1 MERDNPTHDLT
12 ADTADDLG
20 TGPDEDGPTAAD
32 LAAIEA
38 EWPLIAAELELT
50 KAEIDL
56 LTAQPHPTD
65 LDWRR
70 LRRAEAQVMREV
82 LALAAH
88 VPLSDL
94 AA

>member
-1 MERDNPTHDLT
+1 MVYDLPTDP
-12 ADTADDLG
+12 A
-20 TGPDEDGPTAAD
+20 GPTDDD

-38 EWPLIAAELELT
+38 EWPLIE
-50 KAEIDL
+50 AEIALVDAEIRI
-56 LTAQPHPTD
+56 LTVHGQPSP

-70 LRRAEAQVMREV
+70 LRRAEARVMREV

-88 VPLSDL
+88 LPLSEL